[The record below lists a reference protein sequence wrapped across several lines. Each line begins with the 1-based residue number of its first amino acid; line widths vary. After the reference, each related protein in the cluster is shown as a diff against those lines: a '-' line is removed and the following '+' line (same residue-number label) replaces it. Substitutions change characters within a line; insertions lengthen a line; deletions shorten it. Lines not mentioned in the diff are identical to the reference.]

1 MTDSSSLKDVIARCH
16 RELDRLFFAHQEAVL
31 SGEFPRA
38 IEALQQFAVAHHL
51 HKRFE
56 DNHLLPRLIELD
68 DPGAW
73 PPSLYSFEHNKIDD
87 LLARLEA
94 NLGRLSAR
102 ELAGS
107 ALRVEIIELLDEEK
121 SFKGL
126 CKHHQEREET
136 GMLAML
142 DRQTDAAWREE
153 IIAPFVAEWLTLR
166 TTGGSADDQ

>member
-16 RELDRLFFAHQEAVL
+16 RELNQLFFAHQEAVL

-38 IEALQQFAVAHHL
+38 IESLQQFARAHHL
-51 HKRFE
+51 HKDFE
-56 DNHLLPRLIELD
+56 DNHLLPRLIDLD

-87 LLARLEA
+87 LLARLEE
-94 NLGRLSAR
+94 NLVRLSAR
-102 ELAGS
+102 ELTGS
-107 ALRVEIIELLDEEK
+107 ALRFEIIGLLDQEK

-126 CKHHQEREET
+126 CEHHQEREEA

-142 DRQTDAAWREE
+142 DRQTDAAWRAE
-153 IIAPFVAEWLTLR
+153 IIAPFIDEWLDLAAT
-166 TTGGSADDQ
+166 GSAGDQ

>member
-1 MTDSSSLKDVIARCH
+1 MTDSSSLKAVIARCH
-16 RELDRLFFAHQEAVL
+16 RELNRLFFAHQEAVL

-56 DNHLLPRLIELD
+56 DNHLLPRLIDLD

-87 LLARLEA
+87 LLARLEE
-94 NLGRLSAR
+94 NLERLGAR

-107 ALRVEIIELLDEEK
+107 ALNFEIIELLDQEK

-126 CKHHQEREET
+126 CEHHQEREEA

-142 DRQTDAAWREE
+142 DRQTDEAWRAE
-153 IIAPFVAEWLTLR
+153 IIAPFVADWLSLPAA
-166 TTGGSADDQ
+166 GSSAGDR